1 MMSMKKGLSLK
12 NRMKLKLVIVL
23 TIATL
28 LLSVF
33 ALYLVVN
40 VKPEDDIDYLELYQ
54 NDYLRLKEK
63 NQDYL
68 GVFTDESFNI
78 NIKVVK
84 GDDNS
89 KYRYYVWEKNNYSF
103 EGSPYFDYENT
114 LDDQNL
120 ILYNCYFDDIN
131 TDGNYYF
138 FTGDEV
144 REYKLYAIF
153 DVQLVNED
161 ECYYPEASRQF
172 NLPYYNE
179 EYFDAYKKALTE
191 GSYYCSGYDPD
202 ISDKLFTVVNNTEDD
217 YVKRIFLFVQTDKV
231 KLSDSLEII
240 ENMYK

>member
-89 KYRYYVWEKNNYSF
+89 KYRYSF
-103 EGSPYFDYENT
+103 
-114 LDDQNL
+114 
-120 ILYNCYFDDIN
+120 
-131 TDGNYYF
+131 
-138 FTGDEV
+138 
-144 REYKLYAIF
+144 
-153 DVQLVNED
+153 
-161 ECYYPEASRQF
+161 
-172 NLPYYNE
+172 
-179 EYFDAYKKALTE
+179 
-191 GSYYCSGYDPD
+191 
-202 ISDKLFTVVNNTEDD
+202 
-217 YVKRIFLFVQTDKV
+217 
-231 KLSDSLEII
+231 
-240 ENMYK
+240 

>member
-1 MMSMKKGLSLK
+1 MMSIKKGLSLK

-78 NIKVVK
+78 DIKVVK
-84 GDDNS
+84 GEDNS

-103 EGSPYFDYENT
+103 EGSP
-114 LDDQNL
+114 
-120 ILYNCYFDDIN
+120 
-131 TDGNYYF
+131 
-138 FTGDEV
+138 
-144 REYKLYAIF
+144 
-153 DVQLVNED
+153 
-161 ECYYPEASRQF
+161 
-172 NLPYYNE
+172 
-179 EYFDAYKKALTE
+179 
-191 GSYYCSGYDPD
+191 
-202 ISDKLFTVVNNTEDD
+202 
-217 YVKRIFLFVQTDKV
+217 
-231 KLSDSLEII
+231 
-240 ENMYK
+240 

>member
-1 MMSMKKGLSLK
+1 
-12 NRMKLKLVIVL
+12 MKLKLVIVL

-78 NIKVVK
+78 DIKVVK
-84 GDDNS
+84 GEDNS

-161 ECYYPEASRQF
+161 GSYYPEDSRQF

-231 KLSDSLEII
+231 
-240 ENMYK
+240 

>member
-1 MMSMKKGLSLK
+1 MSMKKGLSLK

-89 KYRYYVWEKNNYSF
+89 KYRYSF
-103 EGSPYFDYENT
+103 
-114 LDDQNL
+114 
-120 ILYNCYFDDIN
+120 
-131 TDGNYYF
+131 
-138 FTGDEV
+138 
-144 REYKLYAIF
+144 
-153 DVQLVNED
+153 
-161 ECYYPEASRQF
+161 
-172 NLPYYNE
+172 
-179 EYFDAYKKALTE
+179 
-191 GSYYCSGYDPD
+191 
-202 ISDKLFTVVNNTEDD
+202 
-217 YVKRIFLFVQTDKV
+217 
-231 KLSDSLEII
+231 
-240 ENMYK
+240 

>member
-78 NIKVVK
+78 DIKVVK
-84 GDDNS
+84 GEDNS
-89 KYRYYVWEKNNYSF
+89 KYRYYVW
-103 EGSPYFDYENT
+103 
-114 LDDQNL
+114 
-120 ILYNCYFDDIN
+120 
-131 TDGNYYF
+131 
-138 FTGDEV
+138 
-144 REYKLYAIF
+144 
-153 DVQLVNED
+153 
-161 ECYYPEASRQF
+161 
-172 NLPYYNE
+172 
-179 EYFDAYKKALTE
+179 
-191 GSYYCSGYDPD
+191 
-202 ISDKLFTVVNNTEDD
+202 
-217 YVKRIFLFVQTDKV
+217 
-231 KLSDSLEII
+231 
-240 ENMYK
+240 